1 MTSTPLHSKSTSAD
15 RDPRLLSCH
24 PAEADWSA
32 IFTLVLWLFVSGVA
46 GIGAWLSYP
55 TPLPLARPRDPVQA
69 EFLSVELTT
78 EPLLSPE
85 LPAPP
90 LPEAMPPTLP
100 QRSIPVPAPAA
111 IAVAEP
117 SPAIAFPIPVE
128 GPVRV
133 VKAAQASLVRQ
144 APVATATATQA
155 VPVSVPAVQQLQ
167 YGQGEGKQPAPEY
180 PMTARRQGQQ
190 GTVGVRFTV
199 GPDGHVV
206 AAEAIRPA
214 PWPVLTQAAVRTV
227 RDRWKFRPGPLRLY
241 EVSIRFELAP

>member
-1 MTSTPLHSKSTSAD
+1 MTSTQLHSKSTSTGPE
-15 RDPRLLSCH
+15 RRQLSCH
-24 PAEADWSA
+24 PEDADWSA

-46 GIGAWLSYP
+46 GMGAWLSYP
-55 TPLPLARPRDPVQA
+55 TPLPPAPPRAPVQA

-78 EPLLSPE
+78 EPLPSPE
-85 LPAPP
+85 LPASPP
-90 LPEAMPPTLP
+90 PAAMPPTLP
-100 QRSIPVPAPAA
+100 QKSMPVPAPAA

-133 VKAAQASLVRQ
+133 VNAAQASLVRQ
-144 APVATATATQA
+144 APVVTPTATPA

-167 YGQGEGKQPAPEY
+167 YGQGEGRQPAPEY

-214 PWPVLTQAAVRTV
+214 PWPILTQAALRTV

>member
-1 MTSTPLHSKSTSAD
+1 MTLTHLHSKSTSTGHE
-15 RDPRLLSCH
+15 RRRLSCD
-24 PAEADWSA
+24 PAGADWSA
-32 IFTLVLWLFVSGVA
+32 IFTLVLWLFVSAVA
-46 GIGAWLSYP
+46 GIGAWLAYP
-55 TPLPLARPRDPVQA
+55 VPLPPERAREPVQA

-85 LPAPP
+85 LPTPP
-90 LPEAMPPTLP
+90 PPEAMPPTLP
-100 QRSIPVPAPAA
+100 EKSTPVPAPAA

-117 SPAIAFPIPVE
+117 SPAIAFPVPVE

-133 VKAAQASLVRQ
+133 VNAAQASVVRQ
-144 APVATATATQA
+144 APVVTATTAQA
-155 VPVSVPAVQQLQ
+155 LPVAVPAVQQLQ
-167 YGQGEGKQPAPEY
+167 YGQGEGKQPAPDY

-214 PWPVLTQAAVRTV
+214 PWPILTQAAVRTV